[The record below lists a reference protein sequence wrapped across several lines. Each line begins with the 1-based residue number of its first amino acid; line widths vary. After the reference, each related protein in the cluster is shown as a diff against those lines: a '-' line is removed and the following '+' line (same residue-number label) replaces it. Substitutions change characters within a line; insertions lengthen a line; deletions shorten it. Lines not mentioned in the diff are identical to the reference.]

1 MTLPGIGTNRT
12 PPVARPGAFFMVEG
26 PGFSTGRFNRVR
38 VDALDV
44 PERWLTIGCRRPR
57 DLRNVDFQT
66 SGRCSCAGDAG
77 PLEHAAAGL
86 GIAGLQGWHLRAEH
100 FDLPL
105 LDGSARAWYE
115 GARRLRSGG
124 RIPTRA
130 WKGEALDETFANERG
145 GTLAARS
152 AEAFRLDVEW
162 SGGPDGPERWSGGTA
177 DLSRLVGARTFIDVA
192 SYMECR
198 RRGELDGSDVSSG
211 RLLRGAH
218 PLNGNALELARA
230 IGVDPSRS
238 VWTGGDERVS
248 CECAAHKA
256 LDLVGDILLWLGY
269 LPSLHVSARDAGH
282 GLHHRLGAR
291 LRRLGNNAATE
302 LTCP

>member
-1 MTLPGIGTNRT
+1 MILPGIGTDRT
-12 PPVARPGAFFMVEG
+12 PPAARPGAFFMVEG
-26 PGFSTGRFNRVR
+26 PGFATGRFNRVR

-44 PERWLTIGCRRPR
+44 QERWLTIGSRRPR
-57 DLRNVDFQT
+57 DLGGVDFQAN
-66 SGRCSCAGDAG
+66 GRCSCFGDAG

-130 WKGEALDETFANERG
+130 WTGTPVDETFANERG
-145 GTLAARS
+145 GTLTARS
-152 AEAFRLDVEW
+152 ADVFRLDVEW
-162 SGGPDGPERWSGGTA
+162 SDGPDGRESWSGGSA
-177 DLSRLVGARTFIDVA
+177 ELARLVGARTFIDVA
-192 SYMECR
+192 TYVESR
-198 RRGELDGSDVSSG
+198 RRGELGGSDASSG
-211 RLLRGAH
+211 RLLRGKH
-218 PLNGNALELARA
+218 PVNGHALELAHQ
-230 IGVDPSRS
+230 IGIDPSRA

-269 LPSLHVSARDAGH
+269 LPSLHLIARDAGH

-291 LRRLGNNAATE
+291 LRRLGNKAATE
-302 LTCP
+302 